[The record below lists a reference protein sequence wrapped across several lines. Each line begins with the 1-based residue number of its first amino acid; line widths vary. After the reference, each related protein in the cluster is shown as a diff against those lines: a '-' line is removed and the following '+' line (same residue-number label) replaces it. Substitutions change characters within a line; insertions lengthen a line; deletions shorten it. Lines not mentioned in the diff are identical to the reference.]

1 MKKIDGKDRRYEYFL
16 RNVAFLFS
24 VMHFQV
30 VLPFITFFQTVNS
43 LLCSRIKLLELCTER
58 LNKI

>member
-24 VMHFQV
+24 VKHFHV
-30 VLPFITFFQTVNS
+30 VLPFITFFQAVNS